1 LAVDRVNA
9 RTRHDGPVHN
19 PGLRRAPAQRRSAE
33 RFDRILDAAAVL
45 LDERGYEQLSTREV
59 AARAEV
65 PIGSVYRFFSNKR
78 ALVEALADRNLEE
91 YAVRVHRRITAA
103 DAAYAAEAAHAAGA
117 GETRDARDA
126 AARGPAFPAWSAA
139 VSVVVDEYVAM
150 LRAVPG
156 FARVSFA
163 GPGAGPDLNDRAN
176 RTVAARLGALLAGP
190 LGLDPA
196 DERLRVAFA
205 VGVEA
210 ADALLKLAFRADPAG
225 DPEIVAETKFL
236 LLAYLERAFP
246 DRDRAGAGPYAPAAD
261 RSAAPVGVAAAA
273 LGPAEPGPRPPGC

>member
-1 LAVDRVNA
+1 LAWNRVNA

-59 AARAEV
+59 AARAGV

-91 YAVRVHRRITAA
+91 YAIRVRRRVAEDAAA
-103 DAAYAAEAAHAAGA
+103 DV
-117 GETRDARDA
+117 A

-163 GPGAGPDLNDRAN
+163 GPAAGPDLNDRAN
-176 RTVAARLGALLAGP
+176 RTVAARLGALLAAP

-225 DPEIVAETKFL
+225 DPVIVAETKLL
-236 LLAYLERAFP
+236 LLAYLERAFVG
-246 DRDRAGAGPYAPAAD
+246 RAGPGAGPYAA
-261 RSAAPVGVAAAA
+261 SAAPFAVAAS
-273 LGPAEPGPRPPGC
+273 GPADAGAHVPER

>member
-1 LAVDRVNA
+1 
-9 RTRHDGPVHN
+9 VHT

-33 RFDRILDAAAVL
+33 RFGRILDAAAVL

-59 AARAEV
+59 AARAGV

-91 YAVRVHRRITAA
+91 YAIRVSRRIIT
-103 DAAYAAEAAHAAGA
+103 AGA
-117 GETRDARDA
+117 GETA
-126 AARGPAFPAWSAA
+126 AEGSAFPAWSAA

-163 GPGAGPDLNDRAN
+163 GPAPGPDLNDRAN
-176 RTVAARLGALLAGP
+176 RTVAARLGALLAAP

-225 DPEIVAETKFL
+225 DPAIVAETKLL
-236 LLAYLERAFP
+236 LLAYLERAFAGRERP
-246 DRDRAGAGPYAPAAD
+246 GAGPYVPAAAH
-261 RSAAPVGVAAAA
+261 SAAPAVAPVAVAAAVS
-273 LGPAEPGPRPPGC
+273 GPAEPGHRPPER